1 MKTGA
6 TQTYSVA
13 PTTAEAYIHTEKV
26 ELLSPS
32 HQHLSYHRQHHPTP
46 EFAARDFPGET
57 PSRTTCRTNLNEF
70 LTFGLTSIDTESTP
84 EPHQSNNR
92 VASPTLPSSP
102 KLDQAVSPTLSPSSH
117 RLGLPLDSSTTVM
130 SGGS

>member
-26 ELLSPS
+26 ELHRPS

-46 EFAARDFPGET
+46 EFAITPRARDFPGET

-84 EPHQSNNR
+84 EPHQSDNG

-102 KLDQAVSPTLSPSSH
+102 KLDQRCPRHS
-117 RLGLPLDSSTTVM
+117 RI
-130 SGGS
+130 